1 MSSLGNCLLLL
12 TSLAASEY
20 VRQFRVEEGEIR
32 TKIVLDREANYSYSL
47 SAIPF
52 NGDGKNLKVSIEVG
66 DVNDNA
72 SLFSSN
78 IIEIGFPEKTPRDS
92 KRQLPP
98 AIDSDLG
105 IFNKQH
111 YYIVRRKTKKAFRL
125 SSQRDREGVL
135 RLDLQV
141 NGFLDREAKNS
152 YEVIIEAQDGGALA
166 LKYDDSKCC
175 STGSERQPTHI
186 LILCRGPR

>member
-78 IIEIGFPEKTPRDS
+78 IIEIGFPEKKHQGTVKDNYP
-92 KRQLPP
+92 
-98 AIDSDLG
+98 
-105 IFNKQH
+105 
-111 YYIVRRKTKKAFRL
+111 
-125 SSQRDREGVL
+125 
-135 RLDLQV
+135 LQ
-141 NGFLDREAKNS
+141 
-152 YEVIIEAQDGGALA
+152 
-166 LKYDDSKCC
+166 
-175 STGSERQPTHI
+175 
-186 LILCRGPR
+186 